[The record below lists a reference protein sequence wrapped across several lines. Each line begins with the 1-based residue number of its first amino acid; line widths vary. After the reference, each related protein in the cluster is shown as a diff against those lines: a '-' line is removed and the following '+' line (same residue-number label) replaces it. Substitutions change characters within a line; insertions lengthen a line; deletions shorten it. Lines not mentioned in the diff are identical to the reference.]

1 MKRGLP
7 KNWRLALVGIW
18 LALTFSLSSWWMV
31 LGMRQADALVVAAG
45 TSAETALKQHRMF
58 FWEGLFLLTFV
69 SVGGG
74 ALAYTTYYDQRR
86 NEEMRRF
93 FSTFTHELKTSLT
106 SLRLQAEI
114 LEEDP
119 RNSANENLQRLLRDV
134 VRLELQLE
142 NALILAQAERARLIL
157 EEIPLKKTVQA
168 LAVHWPQLKVEVKQ
182 DARVKADY
190 RALECILKNLF
201 QNASVHGGAKVI
213 TVEPQAEKNRV
224 SIRVKDDGKGFRG
237 DPEKLGQEFV
247 RHTTRSGAGIGL
259 FLSRKLAKAMNGQL
273 RLETGPGPE
282 SGLEARL
289 LLDGRLA

>member
-1 MKRGLP
+1 MKRALP
-7 KNWRLALVGIW
+7 KNWKLALVGVW
-18 LALTFSLSSWWMV
+18 LGLTFSLSSWWMV
-31 LGMRQADALVVAAG
+31 LGMRQADALVQAAG
-45 TSAETALKQHRMF
+45 TSQAIALRQHRMF

-69 SVGGG
+69 TVGGG
-74 ALAYTTYYDQRR
+74 ALAYSTYYDQRR
-86 NEEMRRF
+86 NSELRRF

-142 NALILAQAERARLIL
+142 NALILAQGEKAKLIL
-157 EEIPLKKTVQA
+157 EDIPLKKTVQA
-168 LAVHWPQLKVEVKQ
+168 LSVHWPHLKVEITR
-182 DARVKADY
+182 DARVKADH

-201 QNASVHGGAKVI
+201 QNACVHGGAQVVN
-213 TVEPQAEKNRV
+213 VEPEAKDGRI
-224 SIRVKDDGKGFRG
+224 SIHVKDNGKGFKG
-237 DPEKLGQEFV
+237 DPELLGKEFV

-259 FLSRKLAKAMNGQL
+259 YLSRKLAQSMNGQL
-273 RLETGPGPE
+273 RLTASPP
-282 SGLEARL
+282 SGLEAHL